1 LRLQALVELVFA
13 LLRVVD
19 CGLVAV
25 VEEVAGCDEAIAA
38 VVAGAT
44 GYKDAF
50 ARVEGL
56 EFEDWETD

>member
-38 VVAGAT
+38 VVAGAA
-44 GYKDAF
+44 GYEDAF
-50 ARVEGL
+50 A
-56 EFEDWETD
+56 

>member
-25 VEEVAGCDEAIAA
+25 VEEVASCDEAVAA
-38 VVAGAT
+38 IVAGAA
-44 GYKDAF
+44 GYEDAF

-56 EFEDWETD
+56 EFEDWETS